1 MTYWAD
7 NIRFIKEVQDSKYQ
21 KIEEAIDKVSLF
33 LFNFFSLLYTNL
45 SLGGVEILQ
54 KTDSKILPEV
64 ELMQI
69 LNCLKG
75 NKPFTNMKHNCSNDI
90 VCKKRATIQHN

>member
-33 LFNFFSLLYTNL
+33 LFNFYSFLYTYLDSSVKEARIYTIWNEL
-45 SLGGVEILQ
+45 LRFFNIVN
-54 KTDSKILPEV
+54 SKILPDV
-64 ELMQI
+64 DFMHI
-69 LNCLKG
+69 LNSLKG
-75 NKPFTNMKHNCSNDI
+75 NKPFYKHE
-90 VCKKRATIQHN
+90 T

>member
-33 LFNFFSLLYTNL
+33 LFNFFGLLYTNL
-45 SLGGVEILQ
+45 DISLGGVEIL
-54 KTDSKILPEV
+54 
-64 ELMQI
+64 
-69 LNCLKG
+69 
-75 NKPFTNMKHNCSNDI
+75 
-90 VCKKRATIQHN
+90 

>member
-33 LFNFFSLLYTNL
+33 LFNFYSFLYTNL
-45 SLGGVEILQ
+45 DSSIIEARIYTIWNEEVLRFFNIVNSEIL
-54 KTDSKILPEV
+54 SEV
-64 ELMQI
+64 DFMHI
-69 LNCLKG
+69 LNSLKG
-75 NKPFTNMKHNCSNDI
+75 NKPFYKHQ
-90 VCKKRATIQHN
+90 T

>member
-33 LFNFFSLLYTNL
+33 LFNFYSFLYTHLN
-45 SLGGVEILQ
+45 SSVKEARIYTIWNEFLQ
-54 KTDSKILPEV
+54 YSK
-64 ELMQI
+64 Q
-69 LNCLKG
+69 
-75 NKPFTNMKHNCSNDI
+75 
-90 VCKKRATIQHN
+90 

>member
-33 LFNFFSLLYTNL
+33 LFNFFSVLHTNL
-45 SLGGVEILQ
+45 DISLGGVEIL
-54 KTDSKILPEV
+54 
-64 ELMQI
+64 
-69 LNCLKG
+69 
-75 NKPFTNMKHNCSNDI
+75 
-90 VCKKRATIQHN
+90 